1 MRYLLLSVLLL
12 IASWAA
18 AQNPQSQTDPSQTSP
33 NQTSSQT
40 TPTTAGSQTTV
51 QGCLSGSDGSY
62 TVTDKGGASFQLT
75 GDTSKL
81 SQHVGHEI
89 KVTGTVNSMSTPS
102 SDGSASS
109 AASASG
115 SSQQTLAVSSFKH
128 VAKTCASGGTSH

>member
-1 MRYLLLSVLLL
+1 MRYFLLSVLLL
-12 IASWAA
+12 ITSWAA
-18 AQNPQSQTDPSQTSP
+18 AQNSQSQTDPSQTSP

-40 TPTTAGSQTTV
+40 TPTSAGSQTTV

-62 TVTDKGGASFQLT
+62 TVTDKSGASFQLT

-89 KVTGTVNSMSTPS
+89 KVTGTVTSASTPS

-109 AASASG
+109 AASASD
-115 SSQQTLAVSSFKH
+115 SSKPTLEVSSFKH
-128 VAKTCASGGTSH
+128 VAKTCTSDGASH